1 MTRREILAFA
11 SLSPLTLAEGSES
24 ILGSGW
30 GLDHIEVA
38 VTDPKTASDTYATS
52 LGFTLSQP
60 VAASAGV
67 EHSGIFLEPA
77 YVEFLWFGGPG
88 EPGTSSAVLKLR
100 RAVDAGGGIFQYNI
114 DASPFQHAAD
124 TLRMRGFN
132 VNIPQLGP
140 RIIDGKEAPAPYQ
153 GMFATEKRNRPPFG
167 VPGGDGVGFIEY
179 RNNSTTRRPPTD
191 HANTAKRLLSV
202 FVAVPDITSAQR
214 ESRRLGLKPLG
225 QRRSDVL
232 SARGR
237 EVECGR
243 GTITFWEPSSQNGP
257 LGALLKQKGPGPFG
271 FSVGV
276 ASLQKAHQLI
286 EQSTHKNLL
295 FESRSERKS
304 FAVSGD
310 LTGGLWVEFVQLVD
324 RISAGKS

>member
-1 MTRREILAFA
+1 MLAFA
-11 SLSPLTLAEGSES
+11 SLSPLTLAEGNES

-38 VTDPKTASDTYATS
+38 VTDPKTASDLYATI
-52 LGFTLSQP
+52 LGFTLSQA
-60 VAASAGV
+60 VAARAGV
-67 EHSGIFLEPA
+67 EHSAIFLEPA
-77 YVEFLWFGGPG
+77 YVEFLWFGGAG
-88 EPGTSSAVLKLR
+88 EPETNSAVLKLR

-114 DASPFQHAAD
+114 DASPFQRAAD
-124 TLRMRGFN
+124 TLRMRGFD
-132 VNIPQLGP
+132 VNIPQAGP
-140 RIIDGKEAPAPYQ
+140 RIIDGKETPAPWQ
-153 GMFATEKRNRPPFG
+153 FMFATEKRNPPPFG

-179 RNNSTTRRPPTD
+179 RNNSVTRLPPTD
-191 HANTAKRLLSV
+191 HANTSKRLLSV
-202 FVAVPDITSAQR
+202 FVAVPDISAAQR
-214 ESRRLGLKPLG
+214 ESRRLGLKPLD

-243 GTITFWEPSSQNGP
+243 GTITFWEPASQNGP
-257 LGALLKQKGPGPFG
+257 LGELLKQKGPGPFG

-286 EQSTHKNLL
+286 EQRTNKSLL
-295 FESRSERKS
+295 LESRSQLKS
-304 FAVSGD
+304 FAVPGE

-324 RISAGKS
+324 RISAGRS